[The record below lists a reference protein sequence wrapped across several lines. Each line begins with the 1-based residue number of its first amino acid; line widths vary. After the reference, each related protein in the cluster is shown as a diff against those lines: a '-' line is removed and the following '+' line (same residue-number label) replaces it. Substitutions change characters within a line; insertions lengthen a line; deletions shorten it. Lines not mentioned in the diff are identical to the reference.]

1 MFLIRYQVDLSN
13 LSQDERKRIYEE
25 IHHAAYMTPS
35 VTPGLGFIEFFLYD
49 NQVLEDW
56 VNIPK
61 SCHIVS
67 FGSSSRSK

>member
-1 MFLIRYQVDLSN
+1 MSLVRYQVDLTS
-13 LSQDERKRIYEE
+13 LSQDERKRVYDE

-49 NQVLEDW
+49 NQNLEDW

-61 SCHIVS
+61 SCHITS